1 MDARFPER
9 WLNDRRVV
17 RLSDAGFRLLVTSLA
32 WSVAN
37 RTDGRLDKDDLD
49 LLHGVDARHVD
60 ELVTAGLMTETS
72 AGSWCSTVYMD
83 TQTSKA
89 QLDGLEYKR
98 EQDRQRQANK
108 RARDRGLVE
117 PYPDESRD
125 SPRDVT
131 TDIDRDTKA
140 RTGQDRRGK
149 VAVTGEREERGRE
162 AEFFALSRHGEPVPP
177 TARRCL
183 SCSGPLVSPLDQA
196 DGVCV
201 KCDNQAH
208 RAQAS

>member
-72 AGSWCSTVYMD
+72 AGSWSSTVYMD

-140 RTGQDRRGK
+140 RLGQARQGK
-149 VAVTGEREERGRE
+149 DAVTGEREERGRE
-162 AEFFALSRHGEPVPP
+162 AEFFALSGPRPV
-177 TARRCL
+177 ARC
-183 SCSGPLVSPLDQA
+183 SVCSGPLTSPLDVA
-196 DGVCV
+196 EGVCAP
-201 KCDNQAH
+201 CDNQAH
-208 RAQAS
+208 REQAS